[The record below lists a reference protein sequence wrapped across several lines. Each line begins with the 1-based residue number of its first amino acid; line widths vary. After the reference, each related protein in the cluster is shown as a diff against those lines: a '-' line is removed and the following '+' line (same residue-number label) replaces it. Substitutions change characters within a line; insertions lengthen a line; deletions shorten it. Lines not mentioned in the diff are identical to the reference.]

1 MLELLSPADH
11 FHGAAIPSVA
21 LARDLEVGSQA
32 SGQVI
37 VSSSV
42 LPVAA
47 ATRPKTSLE
56 KGDASMVNL
65 KSIRGPIVPSS
76 DHIHV
81 VVDAVADIYIDAPRF
96 SEQDLLFR

>member
-32 SGQVI
+32 SGRNRFQQCSDCC
-37 VSSSV
+37 SSNTTENIS
-42 LPVAA
+42 
-47 ATRPKTSLE
+47 E
-56 KGDASMVNL
+56 KCDASMVNL

-96 SEQDLLFR
+96 TEQDLLFR